1 MNQLSQPTRRP
12 AIALTALPPE
22 ASAALAAA
30 AQSHPNDSFARS
42 KAIDAA
48 IKRVKT
54 QFPEYFQ
61 EESQQ

>member
-1 MNQLSQPTRRP
+1 MNQLSQPPQRKT
-12 AIALTALPPE
+12 IALSALPPE

-30 AQSHPNDSFARS
+30 ARSHPNDPFARE

-61 EESQQ
+61 PESQQ